1 MGKISNAISKF
12 GTGIKRAAKSD
23 ITKTILQAAASGVT
37 RFAESEVGQRTI
49 EGLVQGTAQTVLT
62 GGSLGENVKRAVV
75 TNVLGTHDIVT
86 DPLDPVKHQMA
97 AQLDEIK
104 DKVESDKLRAEMA
117 TVVKSKLTPINTELT
132 KIENHLKQ
140 VHNNDKI
147 ERNEIEILESA
158 IKALSHVVEIDQKGL
173 KRLRHVL
180 QKEERNRSSE
190 EKAILN
196 AMATNY
202 ESLRSM
208 IARER
213 DGLIEE
219 AVEQTLDISGEIA
232 EHLAAEVP
240 LVGETL
246 ATGIATGRG
255 VVQMY
260 RLGQLIAEMGNLP
273 MDHVVLPAITQGSLE
288 VMLTT
293 DDSLEE
299 QHLMQILESKIE
311 HVDSIKREVD
321 HLSENVVPIIT
332 TAAHQESLRLGGKG
346 TTIPQTV
353 KAALHIPKKS
363 RPAIHFYTAPWDSDY
378 VVMFHVVGPYHSG
391 ESFLL
396 CVDLATD
403 YISRYDIYVPGHH
416 ASNPRI
422 QKDVMTLQMA
432 MDEFLREASQ
442 VGGSTQIHQERL
454 ARGVGQKAIYIGSQ
468 PYTSFYSS
476 MYRNAEKLVREREVQ
491 MHVFRGPIALQRRTL
506 LNVLMHGIVIIND
519 NIREGRAFNRD

>member
-1 MGKISNAISKF
+1 MGKLSNAIAKF
-12 GTGIKRAAKSD
+12 GTGIKKAAKSD
-23 ITKTILQAAASGVT
+23 ITKTILQAAATGAT
-37 RFAESEVGQRTI
+37 RFAESEVGQKTI
-49 EGLVQGTAQTVLT
+49 EGFVQGAAQTALV
-62 GGSLGENVKRAVV
+62 GGSFGENVKKAVV
-75 TNVLGTHDIVT
+75 TNVLGLHDVVT

-97 AQLDEIK
+97 AQLVEIK
-104 DKVESDKLRAEMA
+104 DKVESDKLRQEMN
-117 TVVKSKLTPINTELT
+117 TVVKAKLTPINSELT
-132 KIENHLKQ
+132 KIENHLKL
-140 VHNNDKI
+140 VHNSNKV
-147 ERNEIEILESA
+147 EQNEIEILEAA
-158 IKALSHVVEIDQKGL
+158 IKSLSHVVELDQKGL

-208 IARER
+208 VVKER

-273 MDHVVLPAITQGSLE
+273 MDHVVIPAITQNSLE
-288 VMLTT
+288 VMLTN
-293 DDSLEE
+293 DDELEE
-299 QHLMQILESKIE
+299 QHLMQIVESKIE
-311 HVDSIKREVD
+311 HVDLIKREVD
-321 HLSENVVPIIT
+321 HISTNVIPAIT
-332 TAAHQESLRLGGKG
+332 TAAHQESLRAGGNG
-346 TTIPQTV
+346 TTIPRTV
-353 KAALHIPKKS
+353 RAALHIPKKS
-363 RPAIHFYTAPWDSDY
+363 QPAIHFYTAPWDSDY
-378 VVMFHVVGPYHSG
+378 VVMFHVIGPYHLG

-416 ASNPRI
+416 AMGSRI

-442 VGGSTQIHQERL
+442 VGGSTQIHQDRM
-454 ARGVGQKAIYIGSQ
+454 ARGVGQRAIYIGSQ
-468 PYTSFYSS
+468 PYTTHYPN
-476 MYRNAEKLVREREVQ
+476 MYRNAEKLVREREIQ